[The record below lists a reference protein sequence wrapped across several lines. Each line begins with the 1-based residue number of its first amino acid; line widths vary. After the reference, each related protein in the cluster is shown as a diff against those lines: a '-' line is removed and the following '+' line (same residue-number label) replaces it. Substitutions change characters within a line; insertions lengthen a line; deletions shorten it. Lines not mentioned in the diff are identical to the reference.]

1 MHASDLIQ
9 HEDTSGTTR
18 ETSHQCC
25 IMRKAM
31 RKEVG
36 AGGRFDIFLDSVLSD
51 NMLLSHKANSKCSS
65 PELKSFISLRDMPRG
80 RGGVTPPNIFKFAS
94 KLVKR
99 LA

>member
-31 RKEVG
+31 SKILMRKAMSKEVG
-36 AGGRFDIFLDSVLSD
+36 AGGRFDIFLDSGHAV
-51 NMLLSHKANSKCSS
+51 
-65 PELKSFISLRDMPRG
+65 
-80 RGGVTPPNIFKFAS
+80 
-94 KLVKR
+94 
-99 LA
+99 